1 MKPRLLT
8 KADVEQFHSVEHT
21 AAEILSIQVAGERR
35 ARLVDAVDKMAE
47 AIDAGQLEPHPRE
60 LEALAQI
67 CERQFLR
74 PEAARVRRWITGGPI
89 DG

>member
-8 KADVEQFHSVEHT
+8 KADVESFHSVEHT
-21 AAEILSIQVAGERR
+21 AAQILAIQDASARR
-35 ARLVDAVDKMAE
+35 ARLVGCVTKLAALIESGTMTP
-47 AIDAGQLEPHPRE
+47 EPIE

-74 PEAARVRRWITGGPI
+74 PEAARVRRWITTERR
-89 DG
+89 

>member
-8 KADVEQFHSVEHT
+8 KADLESFHSVEHT
-21 AAEILSIQVAGERR
+21 ALEILAIKVASERR
-35 ARLVDAVDKMAE
+35 ARLVECVSRLAALIE
-47 AIDAGQLEPHPRE
+47 AGVVTPERIE

-74 PEAARVRRWITGGPI
+74 PEAARVRRWITAETR
-89 DG
+89 